1 MNAHP
6 LGSGTPPPE
15 QPCRSSVLAGLL
27 HGGIIISL
35 VETEQRSDTGL
46 IIQIALSTLE
56 PRQPQ
61 LGVADEV
68 RGSGADRLT
77 D

>member
-1 MNAHP
+1 MHTAHQRNTATGAA
-6 LGSGTPPPE
+6 LSLE
-15 QPCRSSVLAGLL
+15 RARWVAAR
-27 HGGIIISL
+27 GIIISL

-68 RGSGADRLT
+68 R
-77 D
+77 

>member
-1 MNAHP
+1 MH
-6 LGSGTPPPE
+6 SGLPAE
-15 QPCRSSVLAGLL
+15 HCHRSSPVARACSLGCCT
-27 HGGIIISL
+27 GGIIISL

-68 RGSGADRLT
+68 R
-77 D
+77 